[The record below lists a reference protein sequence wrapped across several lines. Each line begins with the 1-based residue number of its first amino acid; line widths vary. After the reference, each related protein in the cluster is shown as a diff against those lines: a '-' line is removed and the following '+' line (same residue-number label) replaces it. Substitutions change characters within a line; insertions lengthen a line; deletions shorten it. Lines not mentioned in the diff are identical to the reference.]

1 MHHIALPQSLP
12 QPGATEFTLQ
22 GGLLTLAFQD
32 ALLFTALMAGVA
44 PHPPAAVGPF
54 IGALMALALRAAWSL
69 RRPSRAGHG
78 LVLAVALLHLA
89 NFGPHK
95 FFTDA
100 GPLIAPMVALGLAL
114 IVPTAWLAG
123 RSLWL
128 GRAPR
133 TPSHVQPAQG
143 RP

>member
-1 MHHIALPQSLP
+1 MHDIPLPHRP
-12 QPGATEFTLQ
+12 AQPGPNEFAMQ

-54 IGALMALALRAAWSL
+54 IGALMALALRAAWGL
-69 RRPSRAGHG
+69 RQPGRSGHG
-78 LVLAVALLHLA
+78 LALGVALLHLA

-95 FFTDA
+95 FFTEQ
-100 GPLIAPMVALGLAL
+100 GPLIAPMVAVGLAL
-114 IVPTAWLAG
+114 IVQTAWLAG
-123 RSLWL
+123 RCLWL
-128 GRAPR
+128 GRARQTLPR
-133 TPSHVQPAQG
+133 LHAAPG

>member
-1 MHHIALPQSLP
+1 MQDLAFPNPLP
-12 QPGATEFTLQ
+12 QPSPSAFVIQ
-22 GGLLTLAFQD
+22 GGLLTLALQD

-69 RRPSRAGHG
+69 RQPGREGHG
-78 LVLAVALLHLA
+78 LALAVALLHLA
-89 NFGPHK
+89 NFGPHR
-95 FFTDA
+95 FFTEQ
-100 GPLIAPMVALGLAL
+100 GPLIAPMVAVGLAL
-114 IVPTAWLAG
+114 IVQTAWLAG

-133 TPSHVQPAQG
+133 ALPQLQPAPG
-143 RP
+143 RS

>member
-1 MHHIALPQSLP
+1 MQDLAPPKPLP
-12 QPGATEFTLQ
+12 QPGTTEFAVQ

-32 ALLFTALMAGVA
+32 ALLFAALMAGVA

-69 RRPSRAGHG
+69 RQPGRAGHG
-78 LVLAVALLHLA
+78 LALAVALLHLA

-95 FFTDA
+95 FFTEQ
-100 GPLIAPMVALGLAL
+100 GPLIAPMVAVGLAL
-114 IVPTAWLAG
+114 IVQTAWLAG

-128 GRAPR
+128 GRARR
-133 TPSHVQPAQG
+133 TLPHLHAAPG
-143 RP
+143 RS

>member
-1 MHHIALPQSLP
+1 MQDLALPRTLP
-12 QPGATEFTLQ
+12 QPGPTELAIQ

-32 ALLFTALMAGVA
+32 ALLFAALMAGVA

-69 RRPSRAGHG
+69 RQPGRAGHG
-78 LVLAVALLHLA
+78 LALGVALLHLA

-95 FFTDA
+95 FFTEQ
-100 GPLIAPMVALGLAL
+100 GPLIAPMVAVGLAL
-114 IVPTAWLAG
+114 IVQTAWLAG

-128 GRAPR
+128 GRATQTLPR
-133 TPSHVQPAQG
+133 LHAATDRA
-143 RP
+143 

>member
-1 MHHIALPQSLP
+1 MHDTPLPHRP
-12 QPGATEFTLQ
+12 AQPGQSEFAIQ

-32 ALLFTALMAGVA
+32 ALLFAALMASVA

-69 RRPSRAGHG
+69 RQPGRAGHG
-78 LVLAVALLHLA
+78 LALGVALLHLA

-95 FFTDA
+95 FFTEQ
-100 GPLIAPMVALGLAL
+100 GPLIAPMVAVGLAL
-114 IVPTAWLAG
+114 IVQTAWLAG

-128 GRAPR
+128 GRARR
-133 TPSHVQPAQG
+133 TLAHLQAAPV

>member
-1 MHHIALPQSLP
+1 MQHTPLTHSLP
-12 QPGATEFTLQ
+12 QPGPSEFAIQ

-54 IGALMALALRAAWSL
+54 IGALMALALRAAWEL
-69 RRPSRAGHG
+69 RRPRRAGHG
-78 LVLAVALLHLA
+78 LALAVALLHLA

-95 FFTDA
+95 FFTDP
-100 GPLIAPMVALGLAL
+100 GLLIAPMVALGLAL
-114 IVPTAWLAG
+114 IVQTAWLAG

-128 GRAPR
+128 GRADGAR
-133 TPSHVQPAQG
+133 AHLQPAQG
-143 RP
+143 GS

>member
-1 MHHIALPQSLP
+1 MQDTAHPHPLP
-12 QPGATEFTLQ
+12 QPGPSELAIQ
-22 GGLLTLAFQD
+22 GGLLTLALQD

-54 IGALMALALRAAWSL
+54 IGALMALALRAAWGL
-69 RRPSRAGHG
+69 RRPGRAGHG
-78 LVLAVALLHLA
+78 LALVVALLHLA

-95 FFTDA
+95 FFTEQ
-100 GPLIAPMVALGLAL
+100 GPLIAPMVAVGLAL
-114 IVPTAWLAG
+114 IVQTAWLAG

-128 GRAPR
+128 GRVTQTLPRLQTAP
-133 TPSHVQPAQG
+133 G